1 MKSKQEVEKFLE
13 EIRVKVISG
22 VKCLLYLNDREKN
35 AQALLD
41 LEIAPNKRTEIIM
54 ALKPEDFYRI
64 EEGRFHDL
72 FEMYSFGKM
81 VKGIE
86 IYIKNSVLYEI
97 LWVVKF
103 EFATGKVNHVNKI
116 PGVSITPC
124 SFFSQLN
131 F

>member
-35 AQALLD
+35 AQTLLN

-86 IYIKNSVLYEI
+86 IYIKI
-97 LWVVKF
+97 
-103 EFATGKVNHVNKI
+103 
-116 PGVSITPC
+116 SITERNVVC
-124 SFFSQLN
+124 VSFHEAEFPIDYP
-131 F
+131 FK